1 MTIRKFRRLGQI
13 VLALLTCFLLAA
25 CAGSSRP
32 DTVSAP
38 DVPSTFD
45 MTVRAEKDG
54 QFDLDGATL
63 DGETLKGALNYRKEQ
78 GTGVNTLLLTRGE
91 KTKVSDRHI
100 AEIARIH
107 LELKLRTFVQQKA
120 GGEIAEIKSAEQ

>member
-1 MTIRKFRRLGQI
+1 MTIRNFRLPGQFLLT
-13 VLALLTCFLLAA
+13 LATCFLLAA
-25 CAGSSRP
+25 CAGKSRP

-38 DVPSTFD
+38 DVPQSFD
-45 MTVRAEKDG
+45 LTVHAEKDG

-78 GTGVNTLLLTRGE
+78 GKGVNTLLLTRSE

-100 AEIARIH
+100 AEIGRIH
-107 LELKLRTFVQQKA
+107 IELKLRAFVQEKD

>member
-1 MTIRKFRRLGQI
+1 
-13 VLALLTCFLLAA
+13 
-25 CAGSSRP
+25 
-32 DTVSAP
+32 
-38 DVPSTFD
+38 

-78 GTGVNTLLLTRGE
+78 GQGVGTLLLKRGE

-100 AEIARIH
+100 AEVARIH
-107 LELKLRTFVQQKA
+107 LELKLRVFVQEKD
-120 GGEIAEIKSAEQ
+120 GGEIAEIRGETEK